1 MAKYKLTMKPLLIIF
16 LLLSAKL
23 SFAQTGA
30 VPKGLQTAFSGV
42 WERNEK
48 YGINTVSI
56 SFEPGKDYA
65 IFKDIGNGMAP
76 PRIFHAV
83 LKGKI
88 FVIPPQKEKNDYI
101 ELEVIKGRLH
111 LRNRPAAWE
120 EKEKRIK
127 AANGKFEEKVFK
139 RAKPYSS

>member
-1 MAKYKLTMKPLLIIF
+1 MKPLLIFF
-16 LLLSAKL
+16 LFLSAKL

-48 YGINTVSI
+48 YGINMVSI

-65 IFKDIGNGMAP
+65 VFKDIGNGMAP
-76 PRIFHAV
+76 PRTFHAA

-111 LRNRPAAWE
+111 LRNRITVWD
-120 EKEKRIK
+120 EKGNIIRTEPEKS
-127 AANGKFEEKVFK
+127 EEKVFK
-139 RAKPYSS
+139 RTKN